1 MAHVRKLH
9 SESDPLFEIALNAA
23 EEACLLSV
31 PDLLE
36 RVLTDPTLS
45 PKIVDRL
52 FPPAFP
58 GNLAEEAKHRRL
70 LGTSMY
76 ETRRENLRTFKTL
89 LQRSVPKLRRMRRVQ
104 VLHLMATDLRI
115 IVHVINDLRILLG
128 TQLNI
133 VNNDWRQHLPDT
145 PEETAAFL
153 QFIRLGDIQ
162 SDLVQTLLDY

>member
-1 MAHVRKLH
+1 
-9 SESDPLFEIALNAA
+9 
-23 EEACLLSV
+23 
-31 PDLLE
+31 
-36 RVLTDPTLS
+36 
-45 PKIVDRL
+45 
-52 FPPAFP
+52 
-58 GNLAEEAKHRRL
+58 
-70 LGTSMY
+70 
-76 ETRRENLRTFKTL
+76 
-89 LQRSVPKLRRMRRVQ
+89 
-104 VLHLMATDLRI
+104 MATDLRI